1 MVQILA
7 LHCNFLTLHDF
18 WSKSQYIKTIR
29 FFHII
34 VFIIIEIIGLK
45 KFLEFGLL
53 LLDSN
58 CSLELVVE
66 RQWFR
71 KLVSDRWILGV
82 HMLYWSLKFSVFLD
96 SFRCLSWWKPL
107 SYWVRTLCEPV
118 TSRKEPRI
126 LKPSSN
132 SGLALA
138 SITAPATD
146 ISH

>member
-29 FFHII
+29 FFRII

-45 KFLEFGLL
+45 KFLEPGLL

-58 CSLELVVE
+58 CSLKLVVE

-71 KLVSDRWILGV
+71 KLISDI
-82 HMLYWSLKFSVFLD
+82 YDKCANFIDFFEIFSL
-96 SFRCLSWWKPL
+96 
-107 SYWVRTLCEPV
+107 
-118 TSRKEPRI
+118 SRLIPRF
-126 LKPSSN
+126 
-132 SGLALA
+132 
-138 SITAPATD
+138 
-146 ISH
+146 